1 MEEDSV
7 VDHSNVTSRQPVDAD
22 DLSVMDLLAIIVR
35 RRKLVMLTVL
45 AVTAA
50 ATVLGLWAPKQYTA
64 KATLLPIE
72 SKQGLGALGMLEGGL
87 GSMIAAQAG
96 VGMSASTKLIT
107 ILESRSLAEGV
118 IQKLDLM
125 PVLFENR
132 WDAAKKTWK
141 PSVLDGLLG
150 QAKKPPTLLE
160 GGREMKALL
169 GVSEDKQ
176 SLVSVEAKTGDPEL
190 SAAIVTAYVQ
200 ELEAYL
206 QKNALSSAKRNRI
219 FIEKQ
224 LDDVQK
230 ELAVQEVDLKRFQ
243 EKHSLVSLDAQA
255 EASINTY
262 ATLKAQLIAK
272 EVQLEVLENSGSFGD
287 VEANAVRKEVAGLQ
301 SQLRKL
307 ESGTS
312 KGATIS
318 LKDAPELGLQYVQL
332 KRNQMVKQKV
342 FELLVQQF
350 EMAKIEEAKEDI
362 SFQLLDPAVAPDE
375 PSSPKLPLLLAIAV
389 LASTMLG
396 VFLALGVEYVVRH
409 REEFRRRVQQLEG
422 LPQ

>member
-1 MEEDSV
+1 MEEVSV
-7 VDHSNVTSRQPVDAD
+7 VDHSTVTSRQPVDAD
-22 DLSVMDLLAIIVR
+22 DLSVMDVLAILVK
-35 RRKLVMLTVL
+35 RRKLVMVTVVV
-45 AVTAA
+45 ATAA
-50 ATVLGLWAPKQYTA
+50 ATVLGLLAPKQYTA

-96 VGMSASTKLIT
+96 VGMSASTKLVT

-141 PSVLDGLLG
+141 PSMIDGLLG
-150 QAKKPPTLLE
+150 KAKSPPTLLE
-160 GGREMKALL
+160 GGREMDALL

-176 SLVSVEAKTGDPEL
+176 SLVAVEAKTNDPEL
-190 SAAIVTAYVQ
+190 SAAIVAAYVQ

-206 QKNALSSAKRNRI
+206 QKNALSSAKRNRL

-224 LDDVQK
+224 LADVQK
-230 ELAVQEVDLKRFQ
+230 ELAAQEVDLKRFQ

-301 SQLRKL
+301 TQLQKL
-307 ESGTS
+307 ETGAS

-318 LKDAPELGLQYVQL
+318 LKDAPELGLQYVQI
-332 KRNQMVKQKV
+332 KRNLMVKQKV

-375 PSSPKLPLLLAIAV
+375 PSNPKLPLLIAIAL
-389 LASTMLG
+389 LASVLLG
-396 VFLALGVEYVVRH
+396 AFLALGMEYVARH
-409 REEFRRRVQQLEG
+409 REEFRRRLQQLEG

>member
-1 MEEDSV
+1 MEEVSV
-7 VDHSNVTSRQPVDAD
+7 VDHSTVTSRQPVDAD
-22 DLSVMDLLAIIVR
+22 DLSVMDVLAILVK
-35 RRKLVMLTVL
+35 RRKLVMVTVVV
-45 AVTAA
+45 ATAA
-50 ATVLGLWAPKQYTA
+50 ATVLGLLAPKQYTA

-96 VGMSASTKLIT
+96 VGMSASTKLVT

-141 PSVLDGLLG
+141 PSMIDGLLG
-150 QAKKPPTLLE
+150 KAKSPPTLLE
-160 GGREMKALL
+160 GGREMNALL

-176 SLVSVEAKTGDPEL
+176 SLVAVEAKTNDPEL
-190 SAAIVTAYVQ
+190 SAAIVAAYVQ

-206 QKNALSSAKRNRI
+206 QKNALSSAKRNRL

-224 LDDVQK
+224 LADVQK
-230 ELAVQEVDLKRFQ
+230 ELAAQEVDLKRFQ

-301 SQLRKL
+301 TQLQKL
-307 ESGTS
+307 ETGAS

-318 LKDAPELGLQYVQL
+318 LKDAPELGLQYVQI
-332 KRNQMVKQKV
+332 KRNLMVKQKV

-375 PSSPKLPLLLAIAV
+375 PSNPKLPLLIAIAL
-389 LASTMLG
+389 LASTLLG
-396 VFLALGVEYVVRH
+396 AFLALGMEYVARH
-409 REEFRRRVQQLEG
+409 REEFRRRLQQLEG

>member
-1 MEEDSV
+1 MEEVSV

-22 DLSVMDLLAIIVR
+22 DLSVMDVLAILVT
-35 RRKLVMLTVL
+35 RRKLVMVTVVV
-45 AVTAA
+45 VTAA
-50 ATVLGLWAPKQYTA
+50 ATVLGFLAPKQYTA

-96 VGMSASTKLIT
+96 VGMSASTKLVT

-132 WDAAKKTWK
+132 WDADKKTWK
-141 PSVLDGLLG
+141 PSAIDGLLG
-150 QAKKPPTLLE
+150 RANRPPTLLE
-160 GGREMKALL
+160 GGREMAALL

-176 SLVSVEAKTGDPEL
+176 SLVSVEAKTNDPEL
-190 SAAIVTAYVQ
+190 SAAIVTAYVK

-206 QKNALSSAKRNRI
+206 QKNALSSAKRNRL

-230 ELAVQEVDLKRFQ
+230 ELAVQEVELKRFQ

-301 SQLRKL
+301 TQLQKL
-307 ESGTS
+307 ESGSS

-318 LKDAPELGLQYVQL
+318 LKDAPELGLQYVQI
-332 KRNQMVKQKV
+332 KRNLMVKQKV

-375 PSSPKLPLLLAIAV
+375 PSSPKFPLLIAIAL
-389 LASTMLG
+389 LASATLG
-396 VFLALGVEYVVRH
+396 AFLALGLEYVARH
-409 REEFRRRVQQLEG
+409 REEFKRRVQELEG
-422 LPQ
+422 LG